1 MSYTITGKEE
11 YTMIEAIVFY
21 KDKDKKIINPEL
33 FSNIAE
39 NWARE
44 VHVEGENARD
54 ANKRSQLRK
63 FYDEVLRLNTIV
75 KTNPDEWENILP
87 YVNMLIAKSV
97 YAQGRNKITP
107 TFVRM
112 LKDGIHQIQRKEDME
127 LFANFFEAFMGY
139 YRQYGA
145 N

>member
-1 MSYTITGKEE
+1 
-11 YTMIEAIVFY
+11 MIEAIVFY
-21 KDKDKKIINPEL
+21 KDKDKKIINPAL
-33 FSNIAE
+33 FSSIAE

-87 YVNMLIAKSV
+87 YVSMLIAKSV

-107 TFVRM
+107 AFVKM